1 MKQSVVRI
9 FLVLLAVPM
18 AAIAETS
25 PGSIQSSID
34 TKTIEY
40 FWSQPEGKGPFP
52 LLLLVHPDQ
61 DSPKSGG
68 RSFVDS
74 GQLDYWSK
82 KGFLTVAISQPG
94 YGGSGGPADFCGPRT
109 QQATLD
115 LLKFFRSKTE
125 LVSTHTF
132 IYGGSRGAAVASM
145 VAGKD
150 LSLSGVILKS
160 GVYDFV
166 EWSKLRSWFDPIKLT
181 MFWEIGWLSD
191 VKLRERSA
199 IYFADQIKSPVL
211 IIHGTQDNRAP
222 MALAEK
228 FSEAI
233 NHSGGHAELVKI
245 ESEHVIPMTKVDDL
259 MGSFMGKY

>member
-25 PGSIQSSID
+25 RDSIQSSID

-132 IYGGSRGAAVASM
+132 IYGGSRGAAVASSTARVQRPLRWRQLSPHQLQAGLQPAGS
-145 VAGKD
+145 VAGSVTAPCRC
-150 LSLSGVILKS
+150 LPASQHCCRCPRGRWPATSGS
-160 GVYDFV
+160 AACPFAAAG
-166 EWSKLRSWFDPIKLT
+166 RGCSWQLHGQVQKRDGSRQQPAVKQWAGKHIAAWQLPP
-181 MFWEIGWLSD
+181 WL
-191 VKLRERSA
+191 
-199 IYFADQIKSPVL
+199 
-211 IIHGTQDNRAP
+211 
-222 MALAEK
+222 
-228 FSEAI
+228 
-233 NHSGGHAELVKI
+233 
-245 ESEHVIPMTKVDDL
+245 
-259 MGSFMGKY
+259 